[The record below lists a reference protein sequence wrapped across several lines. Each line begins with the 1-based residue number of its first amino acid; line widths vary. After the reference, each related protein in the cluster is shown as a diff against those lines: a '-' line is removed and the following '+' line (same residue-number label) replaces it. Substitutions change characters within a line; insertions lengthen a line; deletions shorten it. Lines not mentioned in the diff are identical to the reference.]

1 MRRVLL
7 VSADRFLARKCA
19 LALDGMA
26 IFESTATYSAD
37 RFFDVCLWDVDTMG
51 EPIISGSVLTLSKN
65 AECDIQL
72 PLRFDTISA
81 LASRDEVSAPVL
93 ECRGRRAYLRG
104 REIKLTEL
112 EAALLSRLIDA
123 RGEFVLREELL
134 SDVWGDDCDS
144 GIINVYIHYLRD
156 KLEDGEKIIVSSRK
170 CGYKIDGRYIGC
182 SE

>member
-19 LALDGMA
+19 LALDGVA
-26 IFESTATYSAD
+26 IFESTAIYSAD
-37 RFFDVCLWDVDTMG
+37 RLFDVCLWDVDTMG
-51 EPIISGSVLTLSKN
+51 EPAISGSVLTLSKN
-65 AECDIQL
+65 GECDIQL
-72 PLRFDTISA
+72 PLRFDTLLSA
-81 LASRDEVSAPVL
+81 VTKTQTRSDLL

-112 EAALLSRLIDA
+112 ESALLRRLIDA
-123 RGEFVLREELL
+123 RGEFVSREELL

-170 CGYKIDGRYIGC
+170 CGYKIEGRYIGC